1 MLPDTV
7 SFSSETS
14 NITMPV
20 TRSKTVS
27 APDFQ
32 SILFKKR
39 ENSGEKEIF
48 NNNALSAPSFFA
60 DLNLDQIIN
69 TITAG
74 KDEYNLKPFFYTSL
88 NDIAT
93 IKYRQEITHDL
104 ENELLLENIKSFAEK
119 MVTIRRYLNL
129 VEKLYYKYHKEGWF
143 LEAADMYCDAVSSL
157 VSNLSVAYPESQGF
171 LAFREYVTSYVNSD
185 IFLTLLSE
193 TKKLK
198 SDLADVKYS
207 VLLKSNGGKVQKY
220 EDETDYSIDVERTFQ
235 KFKQGAVKNY
245 SVKLTIGT
253 GMNHVEAKILEL
265 VARLYPETFATLD
278 NYFIKNKNFL
288 DEKIIT
294 FDREVQFYISYL
306 DYISIIKKGGLK
318 FSYPEVSNSDKEI
331 FSSESFDTALA
342 HKLVTKGSP
351 VIVNNFY
358 MKDKERILVVSG
370 PNQGGKTTFART
382 FGQLHFLASLG
393 LPVPGRKERL
403 LLFDKIFTHF
413 EKEEDI
419 KNLRGKLQDDLIR
432 IHDIIKE
439 ATSNSIIIMNEIFTS
454 TTLKDGIFLSK
465 KIIDKIME
473 LDCECVLV
481 TFMDELSSL
490 SGKTVSM
497 VSTVA
502 PDDPTLRTYKIIR
515 KPADGL
521 AYALSIAEKY
531 RLTSRS
537 LKGRIKP

>member
-1 MLPDTV
+1 MRPDTV

-14 NITMPV
+14 GITTPV
-20 TRSKTVS
+20 TCSRTVS

-32 SILFKKR
+32 SILFKER
-39 ENSGEKEIF
+39 ENSGEKRIF
-48 NNNALSAPSFFA
+48 NNNALPVPSFFA

-74 KDEYNLKPFFYTSL
+74 REEYNLKTFFYTSL

-104 ENELLLENIKSFAEK
+104 ENELLFENIKSFTQK
-119 MVTIRRYLNL
+119 MVTIRRYLAL

-143 LEAADMYCDAVSSL
+143 LEAADMYCDAVSDL
-157 VSNLSVAYPESQGF
+157 VSDLSAAYLKSQGF
-171 LAFREYVTSYVNSD
+171 LAFREYITSYVNSN

-207 VLLKSNGGKVQKY
+207 VLLKSNGGKVQKL
-220 EDETDYSIDVERTFQ
+220 EDETDYSIDVENTFQ

-245 SVKLTIGT
+245 TVKLTTGT

-265 VARLYPETFATLD
+265 VARLYPEIFSTLD
-278 NYFIKNKNFL
+278 NYFINNRDFPNK
-288 DEKIIT
+288 KINT

-306 DYISIIKKGGLK
+306 DYISVIKKGGLE
-318 FSYPEVSNSDKEI
+318 FCYPEVSNTDKDI

-342 HKLVTKGSP
+342 HKLVTTGSP
-351 VIVNNFY
+351 VVVNDFY
-358 MKDKERILVVSG
+358 MKDKERILVISG

-393 LPVPGRKERL
+393 LPVPGREEKL
-403 LLFDKIFTHF
+403 FLFDKIFTHF

-419 KNLRGKLQDDLIR
+419 NNLRGKLQDDLIR

-497 VSTVA
+497 VSTVT
-502 PDDPTLRTYKIIR
+502 PDDPTLRTYKIMR